1 MLRGQSRREVGHGAL
16 AERAL
21 EPVIPAE
28 ESFPYAIRVVSEAL
42 SSNGSTSMGSVCG
55 STLALMDA
63 GVPIKAPVSGVAMGL
78 ITDETGR
85 YQILTDIQGTED
97 HLGDMDFKVAGTAA
111 GITALQMD
119 IKISGLSTQMMK
131 EALAQAHTAR
141 MSIMEKMLEAL
152 PEARAELKPHAP
164 RIITVKIPIDKI
176 GALIGPGGKNIR
188 ALQEETHTKIDI
200 QEDGTVYIASTDS
213 VGAKIAQERVA
224 GLTES
229 VVVGNIYTGKVVRI
243 EAFGAFVNLLP
254 GMDGLQVLKEGRQRE
269 LQTPVLLLTARGT
282 VGDRI
287 VGRNSGADDY
297 LPKPFDLDE
306 LEARLRALVRRNPDF
321 DERSTPAEQM
331 LGTLRHDK
339 SSGAIY
345 HLDKVLELTPRE
357 LALMQALMAKPGHAV
372 SKEQL
377 FELVF
382 PGEQDVQYE
391 AIEVV
396 VYRLRKKLAGT
407 RTTLMTLRGLGYLLK
422 ADT

>member
-1 MLRGQSRREVGHGAL
+1 MRLLLVEDDQVMRTTL
-16 AERAL
+16 ERAL
-21 EPVIPAE
+21 T
-28 ESFPYAIRVVSEAL
+28 RRGMQVSAVGDGIEAL
-42 SSNGSTSMGSVCG
+42 SAWTSRPPHVMV
-55 STLALMDA
+55 LD
-63 GVPIKAPVSGVAMGL
+63 
-78 ITDETGR
+78 
-85 YQILTDIQGTED
+85 
-97 HLGDMDFKVAGTAA
+97 
-111 GITALQMD
+111 
-119 IKISGLSTQMMK
+119 LS
-131 EALAQAHTAR
+131 
-141 MSIMEKMLEAL
+141 
-152 PEARAELKPHAP
+152 
-164 RIITVKIPIDKI
+164 
-176 GALIGPGGKNIR
+176 
-188 ALQEETHTKIDI
+188 
-200 QEDGTVYIASTDS
+200 
-213 VGAKIAQERVA
+213 
-224 GLTES
+224 
-229 VVVGNIYTGKVVRI
+229 
-243 EAFGAFVNLLP
+243 LP
-254 GMDGLQVLKEGRQRE
+254 GMDGLQVLREGRQRG

-287 VGRNSGADDY
+287 VGLNSGADDY

-306 LEARLRALVRRNPDF
+306 LVARLRALVRRNPDF
-321 DERSTPAEQM
+321 DERGTSAEQM